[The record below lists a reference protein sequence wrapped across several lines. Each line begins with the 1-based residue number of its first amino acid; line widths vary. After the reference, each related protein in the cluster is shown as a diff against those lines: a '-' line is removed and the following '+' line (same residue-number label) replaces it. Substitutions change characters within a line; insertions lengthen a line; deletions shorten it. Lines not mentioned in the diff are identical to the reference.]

1 MSVYIF
7 NSTIEDGIMSDY
19 DTFYKDLSQEEID
32 CIYDSNKRKFI
43 EKHNLN
49 YSNLVL
55 INQKD
60 DARHKG
66 GLYDYPDGKCIKLH
80 DIPDEKQYSDMLMID
95 KDSNII
101 LGERAGDCPIMIAYT
116 DNLLVMGH
124 IGARYIDR
132 LLPKDIIQALLNEKE
147 DPKDII
153 VYISPYIHNYIYD
166 IYPPWAN
173 SYVWKDAIIN
183 KDNKYYI
190 DLSKAIEI
198 QLLEMGILKEN
209 IEFSEIDTYTNP
221 NYFSH
226 RAYNQGNKCKLGRH
240 MVFATFKNE

>member
-1 MSVYIF
+1 MGVYIF
-7 NSTIEDGIMSDY
+7 NSIIEDGIMSDY
-19 DTFYKDLSQEEID
+19 DTFYNNLEKEEID
-32 CIYDSNKRKFI
+32 KIYDLNKRRFI

-60 DARHKG
+60 DNKHKG

-80 DIPDEKQYSDMLMID
+80 DVPFEKQYSDILMID
-95 KDSNII
+95 KDSDII

-116 DNLLVMGH
+116 NNLLVMSH
-124 IGARYIDR
+124 IGATYIDR
-132 LLPKDIIQALLNEKE
+132 LLPKDVIDALIQEKE
-147 DPKDII
+147 DPKNIK
-153 VYISPYIHNYIYD
+153 VYIAPYIHNYIYD
-166 IYPPWAN
+166 NYPIWAK
-173 SYVWKDAIIN
+173 SYVWKDAITN

-209 IEFSEIDTYTNP
+209 IEFSDIDTYTNP
-221 NYFSH
+221 NYYSH
-226 RAYNQGNKCKLGRH
+226 RAYNQGNKDKLGRH
-240 MVFATFKNE
+240 MVCAMFKDL

>member
-19 DTFYKDLSQEEID
+19 ETFYNNLKQEEID
-32 CIYDSNKRKFI
+32 KIYDSNKTKFI
-43 EKHNLN
+43 EKNNLN

-60 DARHKG
+60 DSRHKG

-80 DIPDEKQYSDMLMID
+80 DVPSEKQYSDILMID

-101 LGERAGDCPIMIAYT
+101 IGERAGDCPIMIAYT
-116 DNLLVMGH
+116 DNLLVMTH
-124 IGARYIDR
+124 IGATYIDR
-132 LLPKDIIQALLNEKE
+132 LLPKDAINALIQEKE
-147 DPKDII
+147 DPKNIK
-153 VYISPYIHNYIYD
+153 VYIAPYIHNYIYD
-166 IYPPWAN
+166 NYPIWAK
-173 SYVWKDAIIN
+173 SYVWKDAITN

-209 IEFSEIDTYTNP
+209 IEFSDIDTYTNP

-226 RAYNQGNKCKLGRH
+226 RAYNQGNKDKLGRY
-240 MVFATFKNE
+240 MICAMFK